1 MLEACRRRLP
11 MWICGRRMRRR
22 QVLESR
28 RRGLPRRMIVV
39 GRASI
44 EAQVFFESVR
54 ISLLLDYRWLLH
66 TLFVGVKVVVA
77 AQLRRLPTSRD
88 VP

>member
-1 MLEACRRRLP
+1 
-11 MWICGRRMRRR
+11 
-22 QVLESR
+22 
-28 RRGLPRRMIVV
+28 MIVV